1 MSGDVEIR
9 NGRVVTPDA
18 VYEGGRLTITDGR
31 IDRID
36 PDTGPGA
43 VRACEQIDAEGRIVM
58 PGIVDLHG
66 DDIERQ
72 LYPRPGARV
81 DTETALYSADRS
93 NLTNGITTKFHAI
106 AFEDTPEDDRSIQ
119 LAEEI
124 AGSIDAA
131 DDLLVD
137 NRIHARCELEEE
149 SVAAVESTLDRL
161 EVDLVSI
168 MHHAPGEG
176 QFADEDVFRKR
187 YTQKG
192 HSAPERMKRFLDR
205 RQDVD
210 CGSLVRL
217 AERIVRR
224 SLAAGATVASHD
236 DDGAKRVDWIAGLG
250 VDVSEFPLTLGAA
263 ERAKELGVTTAMG
276 APNLVRG
283 GSLWNNLDVETSIE
297 TGVLDVLC
305 SDYHPPSLLAAPFA
319 TNAEPLYERVARV
332 TATPAD
338 TVGLD
343 DRGRLRPGARA
354 DVIVVDPEPV
364 PTVDCVIVDGVPQFH
379 PRGQSEQAGLVVEG
393 ETPDTSDGYAS

>member
-1 MSGDVEIR
+1 MSCDVEIR

-18 VYEGGRLTITDGR
+18 VYESGRLTITDGR
-31 IDRID
+31 IDRVE
-36 PDTGPGA
+36 PDTGS
-43 VRACEQIDAEGRIVM
+43 VVDRARERIDADGRIVM

-66 DDIERQ
+66 DDIEQQ

-81 DTETALYSADRS
+81 DTETALCSADRS

-106 AFEDTPEDDRSIQ
+106 AFEETPEDDRSIQ

-149 SVAAVESTLDRL
+149 SVAAVESTLDRFD
-161 EVDLVSI
+161 VDLVSI

-176 QFADEDVFRKR
+176 QFADETVFRRR

-192 HSAPERMKRFLDR
+192 CSTPEGMRRFLDR

-210 CGSLVRL
+210 RRSLARR

-236 DDGAKRVDWIAGLG
+236 DDSAESVDWIAGLG
-250 VDVSEFPLTLGAA
+250 VDICEFPLTLGAA
-263 ERAKELGVTTAMG
+263 ERAEELGVTTAMG

-283 GSLWNNLDVETSIE
+283 GSLWDNLDVETGIE

-338 TVGLD
+338 AVGLD

-364 PTVDCVIVDGVPQFH
+364 PTVDCVIVDGLPQFH
-379 PRGQSEQAGLVVEG
+379 PLVRTEQTGLVVEG
-393 ETPDTSDGYAS
+393 DTRGTSDGFVS